1 MSSLQLQFHANVL
14 EESRVLQEICLLQRE
29 FFLQLQIHANVLEEV
44 ECCKNVSSCNM
55 SSSYCS
61 NISMDNALEESAIQ
75 FVLQEYLLQRN
86 VFIPCLQDGESLYHF
101 LPWSNS
107 TPNSHSLNC
116 TLLHHFSCME
126 WLKSFCW
133 AADWSMPSSLAQATR
148 SPIRHY
154 PSSQN
159 GPTRRTAD
167 PQTRVSLDLY
177 ASPTTTRTHRRPGI
191 FLLAI
196 IHKRNEPNLAK
207 RKTVK

>member
-14 EESRVLQEICLLQRE
+14 EESRVLQEICPLQRE

-101 LPWSNS
+101 LP
-107 TPNSHSLNC
+107 
-116 TLLHHFSCME
+116 
-126 WLKSFCW
+126 
-133 AADWSMPSSLAQATR
+133 
-148 SPIRHY
+148 
-154 PSSQN
+154 
-159 GPTRRTAD
+159 
-167 PQTRVSLDLY
+167 
-177 ASPTTTRTHRRPGI
+177 
-191 FLLAI
+191 
-196 IHKRNEPNLAK
+196 
-207 RKTVK
+207 